1 MWGISERAKQAQG
14 PESAVRMIAL
24 GITCLA
30 VTAALYIVTGVPWW
44 IIAFLGL
51 ALLGN
56 GIRAVVTRPWE
67 NPPTVPDVPSYGPD
81 YGQLPRS

>member
-1 MWGISERAKQAQG
+1 
-14 PESAVRMIAL
+14 V
-24 GITCLA
+24 
-30 VTAALYIVTGVPWW
+30 V

-56 GIRAVVTRPWE
+56 GIRAAVTRPWE